1 MKNISRFIL
10 LLTIGS
16 VLSISA
22 YSQGS
27 GSTQSSGY
35 QSSGTIQSNRYN
47 PDFGK
52 VQPTSFEVTKT
63 IKASLV
69 KVVKGRIFLKTKKGK
84 LLDLKLTYD
93 TQITNKK
100 KGDIGLVDAKYIRVS
115 YIPESSQKKEA
126 EAVKIKVLN

>member
-1 MKNISRFIL
+1 MKNIYRSIL
-10 LLTIGS
+10 FLAIGS
-16 VLSISA
+16 LVSISA
-22 YSQGS
+22 HGQGS
-27 GSTQSSGY
+27 GSTQTSGY
-35 QSSGTIQSNRYN
+35 QSSSTIQSSRSN

-63 IKASLV
+63 IKANLV

-100 KGDIGLVDAKYIRVS
+100 KGDIGLVDAKFIRVS